1 MTMLLLMEHNQC
13 IKCSHCLLSQKKP
26 THNNTTLLQ
35 HPCIYILNK
44 MAMAYVV
51 VNIGQ

>member
-1 MTMLLLMEHNQC
+1 MLLLMEHNQC
-13 IKCSHCLLSQKKP
+13 IKCSHCLLSQKTKT

-35 HPCIYILNK
+35 HQCIYVLDK
-44 MAMAYVV
+44 TAMAYVV